1 MKLKLINIVICI
13 MLIITICSPF
23 TLAINDVKYEISHRN
38 DDKILK
44 LIEETNEKNLIYND
58 KIGDIYVQYWT
69 HLKNDVE
76 IKGDYILL
84 HKNSNDEIQKF
95 LKIWTDVEIEIPD
108 FKQVYFN
115 EEKILW
121 KKLIFFSDESDCL
134 NFYKF
139 NMNIKYPLFCWE
151 VRYNDGYTV
160 LYDLDGV
167 DIGYGTPA
175 PSIGYSL
182 SGYNDATIPDAWI
195 EYRQS
200 ADNWFKKWCAST
212 SSVSFPTPFEI
223 SSSLSDSNVHYFY
236 ELAHGDE
243 YYFQADS
250 EGSYYYA
257 SNLNNDMSNRQ
268 PITFA
273 FLGSCHGMTGT
284 GPGTFSYEFRKGGLT
299 DTVTVGFDHMETCP
313 GWEFGWYWQE
323 SLFEN
328 MSKGLTIRESFD
340 SATSRYPTIEPAVVF
355 VGDNTIKANHPPNK
369 PSTPEGTIN
378 GESGVEYDYKSSTLD
393 PESNQIYYLF
403 EWGDNSDSGWIG
415 PINSGEEVTAS
426 HSWVEDGDYEI
437 RVKSKDINNV
447 ESEWSDP
454 LPIKMPLR
462 YYSYIEKIISQLFN
476 FILKFD
482 N

>member
-1 MKLKLINIVICI
+1 M
-13 MLIITICSPF
+13 
-23 TLAINDVKYEISHRN
+23 
-38 DDKILK
+38 
-44 LIEETNEKNLIYND
+44 
-58 KIGDIYVQYWT
+58 
-69 HLKNDVE
+69 
-76 IKGDYILL
+76 
-84 HKNSNDEIQKF
+84 
-95 LKIWTDVEIEIPD
+95 
-108 FKQVYFN
+108 
-115 EEKILW
+115 
-121 KKLIFFSDESDCL
+121 
-134 NFYKF
+134 
-139 NMNIKYPLFCWE
+139 
-151 VRYNDGYTV
+151 
-160 LYDLDGV
+160 
-167 DIGYGTPA
+167 
-175 PSIGYSL
+175 
-182 SGYNDATIPDAWI
+182 
-195 EYRQS
+195 
-200 ADNWFKKWCAST
+200 
-212 SSVSFPTPFEI
+212 
-223 SSSLSDSNVHYFY
+223 SDSNVHYFY

-393 PESNQIYYLF
+393 PESNQF
-403 EWGDNSDSGWIG
+403 NSS
-415 PINSGEEVTAS
+415 PVSTS
-426 HSWVEDGDYEI
+426 H
-437 RVKSKDINNV
+437 K
-447 ESEWSDP
+447 
-454 LPIKMPLR
+454 
-462 YYSYIEKIISQLFN
+462 
-476 FILKFD
+476 
-482 N
+482 